1 MTEAAGTAWIRDGF
15 IGARS
20 AGCSEL
26 RMLEDE
32 SFKANLSFALFFQRR
47 IRYMYSMCLHAY
59 VPMCDCTSCNGCMY
73 VWVYIYIYIDHQA
86 MFTNGPRSSFES
98 LTGLAGPSMD
108 VVRWT
113 ERLRPRRRTLTV
125 LMPGNPFSD

>member
-32 SFKANLSFALFFQRR
+32 SFKANLSFALFFNGV
-47 IRYMYSMCLHAY
+47 YVTCTVCAY
-59 VPMCDCTSCNGCMY
+59 TRTYLCATVRHVMDVCMHGCMY
-73 VWVYIYIYIDHQA
+73 VWVYIY
-86 MFTNGPRSSFES
+86 RSSS
-98 LTGLAGPSMD
+98 D
-108 VVRWT
+108 VYQ
-113 ERLRPRRRTLTV
+113 RTSEQL
-125 LMPGNPFSD
+125 